1 MSNLTRTMG
10 LMLVAFLVTACSS
23 SYMEGSWSDP
33 GYKGQIKNVY
43 IVGIAKNELNRR
55 IYEDAFGRNLSSKGV
70 KAVSSY
76 KSLPKDQETNRDVI
90 RQAMTDNG
98 CDSILLTKL
107 IGQRS
112 ETVTNP
118 GYVTGGYS
126 SNYRGRG
133 GYGGRGSYGGRG
145 GYGGWGNYYGRGYD
159 VTYMPS
165 TTTDFV
171 ILTIESVLY
180 DLKTE
185 EMIWSAQLETVVEG
199 NIDKMV
205 QAFADRVTKDLKEK
219 GLI

>member
-10 LMLVAFLVTACSS
+10 LMLVALLVTACSS
-23 SYMEGSWSDP
+23 SFMEGSWSSPD
-33 GYKGQIKNVY
+33 YKGQIKNVY
-43 IVGIAKNELNRR
+43 IVGISKNELNRR
-55 IYEDAFGRNLSSKGV
+55 IFEDTFGRNLSSLGV
-70 KAVSSY
+70 KSVSSY
-76 KSLPKDQETNRDVI
+76 QSLPKDQETNRDVI
-90 RQAMTDNG
+90 REAMTTNG

-118 GYVTGGYS
+118 GYATGGYS
-126 SNYRGRG
+126 SGYGRG
-133 GYGGRGSYGGRG
+133 GYGGRGGRG
-145 GYGGWGNYYGRGYD
+145 GYGGRGGWGNYYGRSYD

-199 NIDKMV
+199 SIEKMV
-205 QAFADRVTKDLKEK
+205 QDFVNTVSKDLTEK